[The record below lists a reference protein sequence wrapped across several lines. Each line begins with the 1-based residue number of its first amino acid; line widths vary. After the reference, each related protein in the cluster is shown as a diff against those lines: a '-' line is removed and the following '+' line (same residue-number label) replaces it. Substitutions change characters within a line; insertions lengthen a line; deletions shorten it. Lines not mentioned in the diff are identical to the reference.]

1 MSASIAVSIA
11 ASFAASIAAILVV
24 TLAAPPASPTAS
36 APAST
41 APVSP
46 APRDMSSQ
54 PAAPAVEG
62 PVPAP
67 TPVTAPPLSQRSA
80 PPLSQRS
87 APPRGIC
94 HGSRPCKRLVALG
107 AVTGVLGVA
116 TIVAGA
122 VVAARPIAVDP
133 DDPTMAIAYRPAGT
147 AVLTIGIGVLATS
160 VLMAVAAA
168 RASRQANRRR
178 TVASRTAMTH

>member
-1 MSASIAVSIA
+1 
-11 ASFAASIAAILVV
+11 
-24 TLAAPPASPTAS
+24 
-36 APAST
+36 
-41 APVSP
+41 
-46 APRDMSSQ
+46 MSSQ

>member
-67 TPVTAPPLSQRSA
+67 TPVTA